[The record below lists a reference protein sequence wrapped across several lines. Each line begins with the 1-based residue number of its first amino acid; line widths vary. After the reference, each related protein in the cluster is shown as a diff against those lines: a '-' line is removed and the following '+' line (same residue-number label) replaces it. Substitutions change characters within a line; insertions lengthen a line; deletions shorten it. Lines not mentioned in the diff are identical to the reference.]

1 MSRMAPSLVSSS
13 AVMLLAAGFPP
24 LARGR
29 QAPPVSL
36 PLPVPAHYEAV
47 PVAVQTD
54 PCVMPTEVREF
65 TRQDRLLV
73 RVRAFAASGPPE
85 VHVRLLNRLG
95 HLLPALP
102 SLASVDGAA
111 QFELRFARY
120 PRDEYRLE
128 VKVIS
133 GSESIT
139 QLLPIRLAGS

>member
-1 MSRMAPSLVSSS
+1 MSRMAPCLVSSS

-29 QAPPVSL
+29 QAPPVS
-36 PLPVPAHYEAV
+36 LPVPAHYEAV

-111 QFELRFARY
+111 QFELPFARY

-133 GSESIT
+133 RSESIT